1 MSDLNLP
8 RENRL
13 KGKFKGLLDRF
24 MGEDRSHDE
33 RRSGSIRRSRPT
45 HVRR

>member
-13 KGKFKGLLDRF
+13 KGKFKGLLNRL
-24 MGEDRSHDE
+24 MGPDRSHDE
-33 RRSGSIRRSRPT
+33 RPGGSR
-45 HVRR
+45 